1 MSIIEQTYNSQ
12 KNHELIEG
20 MKPDIAPFEDQV
32 HTLLLDSVGK
42 IADQWIEQLKLL
54 RENADALEAQIVAY
68 VGKTKSDIS
77 ALHDL
82 GTQVAAEAKRG
93 QDVCKELR
101 ESVERLAS

>member
-1 MSIIEQTYNSQ
+1 MNIETTKKAIIESL
-12 KNHELIEG
+12 H
-20 MKPDIAPFEDQV
+20 PDIKPYEDQV

-54 RENADALEAQIVAY
+54 RANADALEAQIVAY
-68 VGKTKSDIS
+68 VGKTKADIS

-82 GTQVAAEAKRG
+82 GTQVAAEARRG
-93 QDVCKELR
+93 QDVCQKLR

>member
-1 MSIIEQTYNSQ
+1 MDISTPKHAIIEA
-12 KNHELIEG
+12 LRA
-20 MKPDIAPFEDQV
+20 DIAPMEDQV

-54 RENADALEAQIVAY
+54 RSNADALEAQIMAY
-68 VGKTKSDIS
+68 VGKTKADIS

-82 GTQVAAEAKRG
+82 GTQVAAEARRG
-93 QDVCKELR
+93 QDVCKKLR